1 MKWTKWVFVF
11 LFVLVIADAAWAGDG
26 AKPFQINN
34 RLRFEYDD
42 NIYQTEEDKES
53 SFKIIEELEFLV
65 NFNLQ
70 NTYIGVRY
78 RPSYVWWDE
87 RPSDSTDFQNELD
100 FILNQTF
107 TPRLSLSVVDT
118 LRRGESP
125 KLRDDDDNVVR
136 ENSDFYYNTLNGTL
150 GYLLRPATR
159 LELAGRYVALRYDE
173 DNYSDS
179 EDFDLY
185 VGGLTLR
192 HQIVPETTLIG
203 EFRGESVEYEGPD
216 RGSKSIYVGG
226 GVEQIFSPSL
236 IGNLVGGYQRK
247 EFNDGDID
255 SQGTPY
261 VDASATF
268 LPTPATRISAGV
280 GYSMYETEVY
290 PFASQD
296 RAQMYASIAHDFTAR
311 VALYLSGSY
320 IIGDYSADQ
329 ALAEPDPANP
339 TVTAKDGEEDTLQ
352 LSARVT
358 YQINRSNWLEAGWQ
372 YSDFTSDLE
381 YNNGTKMREDFV
393 ENRIDVGWK
402 TQF

>member
-1 MKWTKWVFVF
+1 MKWTKWLCAF
-11 LFVLVIADAAWAGDG
+11 LFVLVIADAAWAREG
-26 AKPFQINN
+26 AKPFQVNN

-42 NIYQTEEDKES
+42 NIYQSENDKES

-107 TPRLSLSVVDT
+107 SPRLTLSVVDT

-125 KLRDDDDNVVR
+125 KLKDDAGNVVR

-150 GYLLRPATR
+150 GYLLRPSTR
-159 LELAGRYVALRYDE
+159 LELAGRYIALRYDE
-173 DNYSDS
+173 DMYSDS
-179 EDFDLY
+179 EDYDLY

-192 HQIVPETTLIG
+192 HQVVPETTLIG
-203 EFRGESVEYEGPD
+203 EFRGEGVEYEGPD
-216 RGSKSIYVGG
+216 RGSKSVYVGG

-236 IGNLVGGYQRK
+236 IGNVVGGYQQK
-247 EFNDGDID
+247 EFNDDEID
-255 SQGTPY
+255 SQSSPY

-280 GYSMYETEVY
+280 GYSMFETEVY

-296 RAQMYASIAHDFTAR
+296 RAQVYASIAHDFTAR

-320 IIGDYSADQ
+320 IVGDYSADQ
-329 ALAEPDPANP
+329 ALREPDPANP
-339 TVTAKDGEEDTLQ
+339 SVGAKDGQEETLQ
-352 LSARVT
+352 VSARVT

-381 YNNGTKMREDFV
+381 YNDEAKMREDFV
-393 ENRIDVGWK
+393 ENRVDVGWK

>member
-1 MKWTKWVFVF
+1 
-11 LFVLVIADAAWAGDG
+11 
-26 AKPFQINN
+26 
-34 RLRFEYDD
+34 
-42 NIYQTEEDKES
+42 
-53 SFKIIEELEFLV
+53 
-65 NFNLQ
+65 
-70 NTYIGVRY
+70 VRY

-173 DNYSDS
+173 DNYSES